1 MSKKDKGIKL
11 SPKYGVNPCIPIC
24 CWCGK
29 EKNEIALLGKLKGD
43 AEAPRN
49 AVIDYEPCEECQAKF
64 NLGVVL
70 IEVTKNQ
77 PNDNIMP
84 IQKQDGVSLYPTFR
98 YSVIKL
104 EAAKKLFDTVK
115 LENGS
120 RLLIEDKL
128 YASLLNGGDDNE

>member
-49 AVIDYEPCEECQAKF
+49 AVVDYEPCEECQAKF

-104 EAAKKLFDTVK
+104 EAAKKLFENET
-115 LENGS
+115 LINGS
-120 RLLIEDKL
+120 RLLIEDNL
-128 YASLLNGGDDNE
+128 YSRLVGDSDER

>member
-1 MSKKDKGIKL
+1 MS
-11 SPKYGVNPCIPIC
+11 
-24 CWCGK
+24 
-29 EKNEIALLGKLKGD
+29 
-43 AEAPRN
+43 
-49 AVIDYEPCEECQAKF
+49 
-64 NLGVVL
+64 
-70 IEVTKNQ
+70 
-77 PNDNIMP
+77 

-104 EAAKKLFDTVK
+104 DAAKKLFDTVK

>member
-1 MSKKDKGIKL
+1 MSKKDKGVKL

-104 EAAKKLFDTVK
+104 EAAKKLFENET
-115 LENGS
+115 LINGS
-120 RLLIEDKL
+120 RLLIEDNL
-128 YASLLNGGDDNE
+128 YSRLVGDSDER

>member
-104 EAAKKLFDTVK
+104 EAAKKMF
-115 LENGS
+115 ENETLITGS
-120 RLLIEDKL
+120 RLLIEDDL
-128 YASLLNGGDDNE
+128 YSRLVGDSDER

>member
-104 EAAKKLFDTVK
+104 EAAKKLFENET
-115 LENGS
+115 LINGS
-120 RLLIEDKL
+120 RLLIEDNL
-128 YASLLNGGDDNE
+128 YSRLVGDSDER

>member
-11 SPKYGVNPCIPIC
+11 SPKHGVNPCIPIC

-29 EKNEIALLGKLKGD
+29 EKNEIVLLGKLKDD

-64 NLGVVL
+64 DLGVVL

-77 PNDNIMP
+77 PNKNVTP
-84 IQKQDGVSLYPTFR
+84 IKVQNGTPFYPTFR

-104 EAAKKLFDTVK
+104 EPAKRLFRDET
-115 LENGS
+115 LINGS
-120 RLLIEDKL
+120 RLLIEDDL
-128 YASLLNGGDDNE
+128 YSELGLGDENE

>member
-49 AVIDYEPCEECQAKF
+49 AVVDYEPCEECQAKF

-70 IEVTKNQ
+70 IEVTKNH

-84 IQKQDGVSLYPTFR
+84 IQKRDGVSLYPTFR

-104 EAAKKLFDTVK
+104 EAAKKLFENET
-115 LENGS
+115 LINGS
-120 RLLIEDKL
+120 RLLIEDDL
-128 YASLLNGGDDNE
+128 YSRLVGDSDER